1 MQDFFKNYQVLFEDH
16 LKNFIVEKTPK
27 NLYDPIRYL
36 MKIKGKRIRPILT
49 LLSADIFGSNP
60 KASLDAALSVEIF
73 HNFTLVHDDIMD
85 EATLRRGAIT
95 VHKKWDL
102 NTAILSGDAMLIQA
116 YKILENYPDSLFK
129 KLFHLLNKTAAEVCE
144 GQQYDLD
151 FEKNNEFDLDNYI
164 QMTRLK
170 TAVLIGCCLKMGAI
184 IGGATQEDSD
194 LLYNFGIEMGIAF
207 QLQDDY
213 LDSFGNPKDFGKKI
227 GGDIL
232 RNKKTILYHLILK
245 KGNLEHQKKIKKILS
260 SAQENLKTEEKINQA
275 KYIYIESGAKGAT
288 REMINFYSN
297 SAEEKIKL
305 LALSNEK
312 KKIFINLVRSLMKRE
327 K

>member
-1 MQDFFKNYQVLFEDH
+1 MQKFFKNYQVLFEDYF
-16 LKNFIVEKTPK
+16 KNFIVEKTPK

-36 MKIKGKRIRPILT
+36 LQIKGKRVRPILT
-49 LLSADIFGSNP
+49 LLTTDVFGSNP

-73 HNFTLVHDDIMD
+73 HNFTLVHDDVMD
-85 EATLRRGAIT
+85 EAALRRGAVT

-151 FEKNNEFDLDNYI
+151 FEKNYDFNTENYI
-164 QMTRLK
+164 KMIRLK
-170 TAVLIGCCLKMGAI
+170 TAVLIGCSLKMGAI
-184 IGGATQEDSD
+184 IGGATKEDSD

-232 RNKKTILYHLILK
+232 RNKKTILYHMILK
-245 KGNLEHQKKIKKILS
+245 KGNLEHQEKIKKILS
-260 SAQENLKTEEKINQA
+260 LNQQNLNAEEKINQA
-275 KYIYIESGAKGAT
+275 KNIYIESGAKDGA

-305 LALSNEK
+305 LAVSNEK
-312 KKIFINLVRSLMKRE
+312 KKIFINLVRWLMKRE

>member
-1 MQDFFKNYQVLFEDH
+1 MQNFFKNYQVLFEDH
-16 LKNFIVEKTPK
+16 FKNFIVEKTPK

-36 MKIKGKRIRPILT
+36 LQIKGKRVRPILT
-49 LLSADIFGSNP
+49 LLTTDIFGSNP

-73 HNFTLVHDDIMD
+73 HNFTLVHDDVMD
-85 EATLRRGAIT
+85 EAALRRGAVT

-116 YKILENYPDSLFK
+116 YKILENYSDSLFK

-151 FEKNNEFDLDNYI
+151 FEKNYDFNIENYVKMI
-164 QMTRLK
+164 RLK
-170 TAVLIGCCLKMGAI
+170 TAVLIGCSLKMGAI
-184 IGGATQEDSD
+184 IGGATKEDSD

-232 RNKKTILYHLILK
+232 RNKKTILYHMILK
-245 KGNLEHQKKIKKILS
+245 KGNLEHQEKIKKILS
-260 SAQENLKTEEKINQA
+260 LTQQNLNAEEKINQA
-275 KYIYIESGAKGAT
+275 KNIYIESGAKDGA

-305 LALSNEK
+305 LAVSNEK
-312 KKIFINLVRSLMKRE
+312 KKIFINLVRWLMKRE

>member
-1 MQDFFKNYQVLFEDH
+1 MQNFFKNYQVLFEDH
-16 LKNFIVEKTPK
+16 FKNFIVEKTPK

-36 MKIKGKRIRPILT
+36 LQIKGKRVRPILT
-49 LLSADIFGSNP
+49 LLTTDIFGSNP

-85 EATLRRGAIT
+85 EAALRRGAVT

-116 YKILENYPDSLFK
+116 YKILENYSDSLFK

-151 FEKNNEFDLDNYI
+151 FEKNYDFNTENYI
-164 QMTRLK
+164 KMIRLK
-170 TAVLIGCCLKMGAI
+170 TAVLIGCSLKMGAI
-184 IGGATQEDSD
+184 IGGATKEDSD

-232 RNKKTILYHLILK
+232 RNKKTILYHMILK
-245 KGNLEHQKKIKKILS
+245 KGNLEHQEKIKKILS
-260 SAQENLKTEEKINQA
+260 LTQQNLNAEEKINQA
-275 KYIYIESGAKGAT
+275 KNIYIESGAKDGA

-305 LALSNEK
+305 LAVSNEK
-312 KKIFINLVRSLMKRE
+312 KKIFINLVRWLMKRE

>member
-73 HNFTLVHDDIMD
+73 HNFTLVHDDVMD
-85 EATLRRGAIT
+85 EAALRRGAVT

-151 FEKNNEFDLDNYI
+151 FEKNYDFNIENYVKMI
-164 QMTRLK
+164 RLK
-170 TAVLIGCCLKMGAI
+170 TAVLIGCSLKMGAI
-184 IGGATQEDSD
+184 IGGATKEDSD

-275 KYIYIESGAKGAT
+275 KNIYIESGAKGAT
-288 REMINFYSN
+288 REMINFYSK
-297 SAEEKIKL
+297 SAERKIKL
-305 LALSNEK
+305 LTINNEK
-312 KKIFINLVRSLMKRE
+312 KEIFINLVRSLMKRE

>member
-49 LLSADIFGSNP
+49 LLSADIFSSNP

-151 FEKNNEFDLDNYI
+151 FEKNNEFNIDNYI
-164 QMTRLK
+164 KMTRLK

-232 RNKKTILYHLILK
+232 RNKKTILYHMILK

-275 KYIYIESGAKGAT
+275 KNIYIESGAKGAT
-288 REMINFYSN
+288 REMINFYSK
-297 SAEEKIKL
+297 SAERKIKL
-305 LALSNEK
+305 LTINNEK
-312 KKIFINLVRSLMKRE
+312 KEIFINLVRSLMKRE